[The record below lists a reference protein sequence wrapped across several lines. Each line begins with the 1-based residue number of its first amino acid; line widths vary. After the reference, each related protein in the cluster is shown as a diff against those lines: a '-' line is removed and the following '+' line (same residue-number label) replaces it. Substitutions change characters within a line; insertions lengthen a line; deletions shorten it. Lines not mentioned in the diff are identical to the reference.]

1 MTPLPLD
8 FMALLTLSGCRSL
21 AAPWPCPWL
30 PTPWPWPWPRLAG
43 LAAAPWPWA
52 WPRLAGHRLDMEPR
66 HVQLRHVQL
75 PQKKKVHRHNLHLFT

>member
-1 MTPLPLD
+1 MTPLPLG
-8 FMALLTLSGCRSL
+8 FINVVWLPLAGRSLGVAMAAGSLAVAWASWSGCRSL
-21 AAPWPCPWL
+21 
-30 PTPWPWPWPRLAG
+30 
-43 LAAAPWPWA
+43 PWA